1 MNTELFLFKK
11 ELNVQECNTEN
22 FFAESSSTDKVIAT
36 QREMPQRTKAG
47 IKKNFGTRSIEASFL
62 YINWTPY
69 IFLCFYPFPQQH
81 NPKHNSARNDDNA
94 KANAATM
101 CAFVNYINTFDD
113 EWYHEDETAC

>member
-47 IKKNFGTRSIEASFL
+47 IKKNFGTRSIEASF
-62 YINWTPY
+62 
-69 IFLCFYPFPQQH
+69 
-81 NPKHNSARNDDNA
+81 
-94 KANAATM
+94 
-101 CAFVNYINTFDD
+101 
-113 EWYHEDETAC
+113 